1 MPYIFMPDYNTEL
14 VELNENLHHVY
25 VEAHSQTGGGR
36 KVVSFRQHE
45 RGLPITLRENYSDSG
60 NLTGETYERD
70 TIKVENELLM
80 ISRLSYN
87 GVNVCVPISPIVNE
101 LDSIQ
106 RLSPKLAG
114 YLKQRMNSV
123 SLTL

>member
-1 MPYIFMPDYNTEL
+1 MPYIFMPEYN
-14 VELNENLHHVY
+14 VELIKLNNNVHHVY
-25 VEAHSQTGGGR
+25 VESVLQRGGER
-36 KVVSFRQHE
+36 NVVYLRQNE
-45 RGLPITLRENYSDSG
+45 RGLPFTLRENYSEMG
-60 NLTGETYERD
+60 NLTSETYERD
-70 TIKVENELLM
+70 AMRIESDLQT

-87 GVNVCVPISPIVNE
+87 GVNVCVPISPIINE

-123 SLTL
+123 SLVL

>member
-1 MPYIFMPDYNTEL
+1 MPEYN
-14 VELNENLHHVY
+14 VELIKLNNNVHHVY
-25 VEAHSQTGGGR
+25 VESVLQRGGER
-36 KVVSFRQHE
+36 NVVYLRQNE
-45 RGLPITLRENYSDSG
+45 RGLPFTLRENYSDMG
-60 NLTGETYERD
+60 NLTSETYERD
-70 TIKVENELLM
+70 TMQIESDLQT

-87 GVNVCVPISPIVNE
+87 GVNVCVPISPIINE

-123 SLTL
+123 SLVL